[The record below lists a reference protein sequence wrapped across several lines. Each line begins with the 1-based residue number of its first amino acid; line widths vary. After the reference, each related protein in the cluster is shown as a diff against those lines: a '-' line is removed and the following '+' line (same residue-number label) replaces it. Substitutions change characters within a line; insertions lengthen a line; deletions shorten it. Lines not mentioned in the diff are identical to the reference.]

1 MFERF
6 GNGRNIEIIIND
18 ELLKMLIELQNQFT
32 KLKEMDNDKY
42 KGEDIEL
49 PRPTPEEW
57 WDCGAVIAGGECKN
71 ITNYIISYIKCIMMI
86 YN

>member
-42 KGEDIEL
+42 KGRISNYLALLRKNGE
-49 PRPTPEEW
+49 
-57 WDCGAVIAGGECKN
+57 IAKH
-71 ITNYIISYIKCIMMI
+71 
-86 YN
+86 

>member
-6 GNGRNIEIIIND
+6 GNGRNTEIIIND

-57 WDCGAVIAGGECKN
+57 
-71 ITNYIISYIKCIMMI
+71 
-86 YN
+86 

>member
-1 MFERF
+1 LLKEYGLNIVMFERF

-57 WDCGAVIAGGECKN
+57 
-71 ITNYIISYIKCIMMI
+71 
-86 YN
+86 

>member
-49 PRPTPEEW
+49 PYFVAYHRIPNRNPIR
-57 WDCGAVIAGGECKN
+57 CQ
-71 ITNYIISYIKCIMMI
+71 
-86 YN
+86 